1 MNCCCCS
8 GDQTDGSGIGLEPAP
23 RPAASNWF
31 IVRGGVLIDLG
42 LGLGD
47 GDGDGVN
54 RFGVGMLL
62 LLDSSPRKFREMLG
76 KGGSSFYV
84 GKGGEIY
91 FVDKPSCM
99 YAGASSPRAEVVSF
113 ASLSVPL
120 LRMALRR
127 ASARAAADIVVEKVR
142 PVKACS
148 ECWTWQRSQCRHY
161 CLSPMPEYNIQKAI
175 ITL

>member
-23 RPAASNWF
+23 SPAASNGL
-31 IVRGGVLIDLG
+31 IVRGGVDIDLG
-42 LGLGD
+42 LGLGWGD

-76 KGGSSFYV
+76 KGGS
-84 GKGGEIY
+84 
-91 FVDKPSCM
+91 SCM

-127 ASARAAADIVVEKVR
+127 ASARAAADMVVGKRLFE
-142 PVKACS
+142 S
-148 ECWTWQRSQCRHY
+148 EAGEGVLDVAEIGRAHV
-161 CLSPMPEYNIQKAI
+161 
-175 ITL
+175 